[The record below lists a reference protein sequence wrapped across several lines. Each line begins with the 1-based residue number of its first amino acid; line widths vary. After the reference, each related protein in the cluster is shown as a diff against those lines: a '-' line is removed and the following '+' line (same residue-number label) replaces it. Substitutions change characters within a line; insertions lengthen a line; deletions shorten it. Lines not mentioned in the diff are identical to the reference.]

1 MKRLL
6 LILTGVTAANLL
18 AKPIS
23 PRQALATASSF
34 FSAKGELAKGN
45 SNLQIVYTGTDE
57 SQARKKN
64 CLL

>member
-34 FSAKGELAKGN
+34 FPPRASWQKATVTYRSFIQVLMSLKRG
-45 SNLQIVYTGTDE
+45 
-57 SQARKKN
+57 
-64 CLL
+64 